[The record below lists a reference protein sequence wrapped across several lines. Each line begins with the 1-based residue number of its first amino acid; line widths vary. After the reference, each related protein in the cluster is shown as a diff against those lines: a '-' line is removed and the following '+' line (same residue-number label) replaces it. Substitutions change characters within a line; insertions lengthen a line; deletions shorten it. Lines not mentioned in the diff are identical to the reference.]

1 MDREGAR
8 NKNMSKR
15 VKKVHSYKRND
26 HLPVFTQ
33 KRKYFQAHDPKRKEL
48 GLEYFLFV
56 LSHLTV
62 FNFLAPVFDRAFF
75 SYSYEYRARSGGGYC
90 CCRIHAFIFWP
101 LYLFSA
107 LYLFRIFVQVYFFSV
122 LVPFFWRTVLLYF
135 AKHREL
141 VVFPGQERYELLF
154 FFGILHGPLH
164 TVITY
169 STFAFESQNSSARTN

>member
-90 CCRIHAFIFWP
+90 IVHIWVGTAAVSTRSFSGPCIFFRHCIFSEY
-101 LYLFSA
+101 LYKCIFFRYS
-107 LYLFRIFVQVYFFSV
+107 YLSSGGQYFYILLNTGNWSFFPVKKGTSYFF
-122 LVPFFWRTVLLYF
+122 FFVSFTV
-135 AKHREL
+135 HCIR
-141 VVFPGQERYELLF
+141 
-154 FFGILHGPLH
+154 
-164 TVITY
+164 
-169 STFAFESQNSSARTN
+169 

>member
-90 CCRIHAFIFWP
+90 IVHIWVLLPYPRVHFLAPVSFFGTVSFPNICTSVFFSGTRTFLLADSTFIFC
-101 LYLFSA
+101 
-107 LYLFRIFVQVYFFSV
+107 
-122 LVPFFWRTVLLYF
+122 
-135 AKHREL
+135 
-141 VVFPGQERYELLF
+141 
-154 FFGILHGPLH
+154 
-164 TVITY
+164 
-169 STFAFESQNSSARTN
+169 